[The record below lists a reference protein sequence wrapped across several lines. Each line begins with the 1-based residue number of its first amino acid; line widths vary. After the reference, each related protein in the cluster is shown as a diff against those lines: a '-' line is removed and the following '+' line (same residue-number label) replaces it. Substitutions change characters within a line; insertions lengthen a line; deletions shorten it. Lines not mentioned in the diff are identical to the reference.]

1 MQGGTLMS
9 KKVLCILSEY
19 GFWGEELVGPLEALD
34 DHGYEVVFATARGN
48 RPPALPPSM
57 DSTYFDPPLGR
68 GVTSQEMATKTT
80 AWNKSHR
87 LEKPKSLK
95 DWIPEKPYRASN
107 NYLREQEAYNNR
119 LDEIS
124 QELDDF
130 VALLIVGGSGPIV
143 DMVNNSR
150 VHVLILDFYRKNK
163 PIAAECY
170 GVACLAFARSEE
182 DRKSIIWG
190 RHVTGHPIEYDYHD
204 GTGFVG
210 TDLNMGPPPY
220 PLEYILRDA
229 VGPEGQFHGNVGHET
244 SVIVDYPFIT
254 GRSTADS
261 VLTGKMLVEVLE
273 EGRLYYGWRGP
284 DRVGTPQV
292 PKATKAN
299 GRKVP
304 VTAGS

>member
-1 MQGGTLMS
+1 MA
-9 KKVLCILSEY
+9 KKVLCILSEW

-34 DHGYEVVFATARGN
+34 AAGYEVVFATSTGR

-57 DSTYFDPPLGR
+57 DAEYMDPPLGR
-68 GVTSQEMATKTT
+68 GVTDTEMAAKTKE
-80 AWNKSHR
+80 WNESER
-87 LEKPKSLK
+87 LDKPISLK
-95 DWIPEKPYRASN
+95 EWLPEKPYRSSH
-107 NYLREQEAYNNR
+107 NYLREQEAYNKR

-124 QELDDF
+124 KELDDY
-130 VALLIVGGSGPIV
+130 AAILLVGGSGPIV
-143 DMVNNSR
+143 DMVNNYR
-150 VHVLILDFYRKNK
+150 VHELILDFYRKNK

-170 GVACLAFARSEE
+170 GVTCLAFARSEE

-229 VGPEGQFHGNVGHET
+229 VGPDGQYHGNVGHET
-244 SVIVDYPFIT
+244 SVVVDYPFIT

-261 VLTGKMLVEVLE
+261 RLTGQMLVEVLD

-284 DRVGTPQV
+284 DRVGTPQL
-292 PKATKAN
+292 PKPARVN
-299 GRKVP
+299 GRKAAV
-304 VTAGS
+304 AASS

>member
-1 MQGGTLMS
+1 MS

-34 DHGYEVVFATARGN
+34 AHGYEVVFTTARGH

-57 DSTYFDPPLGR
+57 DPTYFDPPLGR
-68 GVTSQEMATKTT
+68 GVTSKDMAAKTT
-80 AWNKSHR
+80 VWNKSPR

-124 QELDDF
+124 KELDDYA
-130 VALLIVGGSGPIV
+130 ALLIVGGSGPIV

-170 GVACLAFARSEE
+170 GVTCLAFARSEE

-210 TDLNMGPPPY
+210 SDLNMGPPPY

-229 VGPEGQFHGNVGHET
+229 VGPDGQFHGNVGHET

-292 PKATKAN
+292 PKASKAN

-304 VTAGS
+304 VTAGT